1 MGTARQDQVVSPQ
14 MRLFLLLTAIV
25 TGALVMALEV
35 VGARVIGA
43 FYGVSLFVW
52 TSLIAVT
59 LLALAAGYAAG
70 GRYADRMRTP
80 DAIFFWL
87 PPARGCGLAG
97 ARLQGTRPAPAPPP
111 GPAAGPLALGS

>member
-1 MGTARQDQVVSPQ
+1 MKPSVRFFLVFTAVV
-14 MRLFLLLTAIV
+14 A
-25 TGALVMALEV
+25 GALVMALEV

-70 GRYADRMRTP
+70 GRFADRMRTP
-80 DAIFFWL
+80 DAIFAWL
-87 PPARGCGLAG
+87 AVAGGCVLAVPWLKSGVRMRSAKRPPAA
-97 ARLQGTRPAPAPPP
+97 
-111 GPAAGPLALGS
+111 